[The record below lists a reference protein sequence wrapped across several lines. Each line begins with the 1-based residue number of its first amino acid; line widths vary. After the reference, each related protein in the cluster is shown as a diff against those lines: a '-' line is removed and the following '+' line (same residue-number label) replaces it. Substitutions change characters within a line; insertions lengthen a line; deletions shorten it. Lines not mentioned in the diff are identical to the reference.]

1 MWDVLKC
8 EKGGEVKDSDFDDVN
23 TRKLLQGLRDRLHD
37 EIAMFLCD
45 HPEVPPAVVG
55 LTIGRVFLNHYQLS
69 YPEDFVSAARDIFDL
84 IIEYPERPL
93 N

>member
-55 LTIGRVFLNHYQLS
+55 SPFSGCFSTTTSLVTRMIS
-69 YPEDFVSAARDIFDL
+69 
-84 IIEYPERPL
+84 
-93 N
+93 